1 MSEVYRVLG
10 KKQSEGPKLS
20 PVELADTPL
29 ADPGDFVFGPVTPIL
44 ASLLPESESRRSEVK
59 LELSRAGYY
68 QPHAMQNL
76 AAIRYVCV
84 VLPLIALGGLLLF
97 VPPSLERY
105 LLGAMLIIPA
115 FGWALPRLY
124 LKGKATERAAQIESG
139 LPDMLDMLNMCV
151 SQGMTVPASLK
162 RISSELAQAHPA
174 LYKELQI
181 VIEQAEIGSMQ
192 HALENFS
199 RRIDVPE
206 VHSFVSL
213 LTQTERMGTGV
224 SVALAEYSDNIRE
237 GLKQRADEK
246 GNRAAFKLLFPT
258 VTCLMPAVYMFLLGP
273 SIVEFTNFVNRDD
286 QTIQNAS
293 TVIQRTGQS
302 TRARTR

>member
-1 MSEVYRVLG
+1 MAEVYRVLG
-10 KKQSEGPKLS
+10 KSKPE
-20 PVELADTPL
+20 DTPL
-29 ADPGDFVFGPVTPIL
+29 ADPGDYVFGPVTPVL
-44 ASLLPESESRRSEVK
+44 AALLPESESRRSEVK

-68 QPHAMQNL
+68 QPHALQNL
-76 AAIRYVCV
+76 AAIRYVCIIAPLV
-84 VLPLIALGGLLLF
+84 VLGVMLLF
-97 VPPSLERY
+97 APPVLERF
-105 LLGAMLIIPA
+105 LLGAMLILPA

-124 LKGKATERAAQIESG
+124 LKSRASERAAQIESG

-151 SQGMTVPASLK
+151 SQGMTVSAAFK
-162 RISSELAQAHPA
+162 RISRELATAHPA
-174 LYKELQI
+174 LHKELQI

-258 VTCLMPAVYMFLLGP
+258 VMCLMPAVYMFLLGP
-273 SIVEFTNFVNRDD
+273 SVVEFTNFVNRDD

-293 TVIQRTGQS
+293 QVIQRTGQS
-302 TRARTR
+302 GRAQTQ